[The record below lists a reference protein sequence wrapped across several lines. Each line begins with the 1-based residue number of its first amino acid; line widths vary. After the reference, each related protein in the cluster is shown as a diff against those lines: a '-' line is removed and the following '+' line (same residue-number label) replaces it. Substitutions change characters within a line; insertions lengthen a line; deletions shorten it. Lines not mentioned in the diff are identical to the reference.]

1 MKANARTAPSQKST
15 PRVISNQDLDLPR
28 KDLRSKKK
36 QLIAENL
43 KLADTE
49 AIKFWPVYD
58 EYTAELSKISGTNL
72 ADSELCRPLGNDD
85 KRPLRSVY

>member
-1 MKANARTAPSQKST
+1 
-15 PRVISNQDLDLPR
+15 VISNQDLDLLR

-43 KLADTE
+43 RLPDTE
-49 AIKFWPVYD
+49 DIKFWPVYG
-58 EYTAELSKISGTNL
+58 EYSAELLKISGKHL

-85 KRPLRSVY
+85 QRPLASVY

>member
-1 MKANARTAPSQKST
+1 MLRTTTSQEST
-15 PRVISNQDLDLPR
+15 PRVISNQDLDLLR

-49 AIKFWPVYD
+49 DIKFWPVHD
-58 EYTAELSKISGTNL
+58 EYTAELLKISGKNL

-85 KRPLRSVY
+85 KRPLTSVY